1 MYLGKEMYDLI
12 PCAQLP
18 HGVTSYTGQT
28 GHDKS
33 LKCCD
38 ILIKYVD

>member
-1 MYLGKEMYDLI
+1 MHDLI

-18 HGVTSYTGQT
+18 HGATSFTGQA

-33 LKCCD
+33 LKYSG